1 MKKKEIEY
9 EEPTVQNPMEIEK
22 EGKKEKYFD
31 TALEFFKVD
40 LDEAKEKDEKK
51 LDVLESVADFKP
63 NNTKIEEKP
72 NLFED

>member
-9 EEPTVQNPMEIEK
+9 EEPTVQNPIEIEK

-40 LDEAKEKDEKK
+40 LDEAKKK
-51 LDVLESVADFKP
+51 R
-63 NNTKIEEKP
+63 
-72 NLFED
+72 